1 VPKRALAF
9 GGLAAA
15 MFLAGWA
22 ALGAQATTNKTPQ
35 RMPNDWPLS
44 IANVL
49 PSGQPVIPIFES
61 WYPNPDG
68 TIAFSFGF
76 INLNSEEA
84 VHIPLGPDNFIEP
97 KRFDGFQPTYFEVA
111 PKERAR
117 FARHQSVFIVTVP
130 KDFKGDVV
138 WSLRVRGQIYSSPG
152 RATREEYGI
161 EDLES
166 LTEAPVAAVLKYAAS
181 GLSGRGRNAFVAG
194 PLKAVVG
201 KPLPLTI
208 GIDLLSRPSSIVT
221 WYHHQGPAKVTFDP
235 KQAVVKAGGD
245 VNTTATFSQPG
256 DYVLRITAL
265 ESLAALEQHCC
276 YTNGYVKVTVT
287 R

>member
-1 VPKRALAF
+1 
-9 GGLAAA
+9 

>member
-1 VPKRALAF
+1 VPKRTLALGLFVAAVF
-9 GGLAAA
+9 VAGLAE
-15 MFLAGWA
+15 
-22 ALGAQATTNKTPQ
+22 LGAQAAANKTPQ

-44 IANVL
+44 LANVL

-97 KRFDGFQPTYFEVA
+97 KKFDGFQPTYFEVA

-138 WSLRVRGQIYSSPG
+138 WSLRVRGQVYSSPA

-166 LTEAPVAAVLKYAAS
+166 LTEAPVAAVLKHPAS

-194 PLKAVVG
+194 PLKAAVG
-201 KPLPLTI
+201 KPVPLNI

-221 WYHHQGPAKVTFDP
+221 WYHHQGPGKVTFDP
-235 KQAVVKAGGD
+235 KQVVVKAGGD
-245 VNTTATFSQPG
+245 VNATATFSQPG
-256 DYVLRITAL
+256 DYVLRVTAL